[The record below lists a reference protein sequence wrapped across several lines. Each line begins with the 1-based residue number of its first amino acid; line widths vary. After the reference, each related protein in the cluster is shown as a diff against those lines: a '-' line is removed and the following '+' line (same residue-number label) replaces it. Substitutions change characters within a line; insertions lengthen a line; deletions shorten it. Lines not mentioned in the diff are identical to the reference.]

1 MSWQDRDYARSTG
14 SRGPSFLGG
23 GPRYL
28 IGGSIVTTLIAI
40 NVGVFF
46 LSGLSPAVGN
56 LLYGLGAM
64 EGEAVA
70 HGQLWRLIT
79 SQYLHAGIGHI
90 AFNMIALHFLGRPL
104 EQMWSVRRFFGVY
117 TICGVAGNVFYAILG
132 SQGVIDPR
140 MPAVGASGSIYG
152 LLGIVA
158 VMFPTATVYVYFLFP
173 VKMRTAAYALGAI
186 AVFTIQTRG
195 GNYGGEAC
203 HLAGLVFGVWWA
215 ARGQRWWEKTEWRFL
230 PKRSKSTTH
239 RSSGSRRGGFAKRVH
254 QRREDAATLDRIL
267 KKVGEGGIH
276 TLSEREKKMLREAT
290 DRERDRE
297 AEFGRTDRI

>member
-1 MSWQDRDYARSTG
+1 M
-14 SRGPSFLGG
+14 
-23 GPRYL
+23 

>member
-1 MSWQDRDYARSTG
+1 
-14 SRGPSFLGG
+14 
-23 GPRYL
+23 L

-40 NVGVFF
+40 NVAVFV
-46 LSGLSPAVGN
+46 LAQLSPAVGN
-56 LLYGLGAM
+56 LVYRLGAM
-64 EGEAVA
+64 EGQAVA

-79 SQYLHAGIGHI
+79 SQYLHAGIAHI
-90 AFNMIALHFLGRPL
+90 AFNMLALHFLGRPL
-104 EQMWSVRRFFGVY
+104 EQRWSVRRFFGVY

-132 SQGVIDPR
+132 SQGYIDPR

-173 VKMRTAAYALGAI
+173 VKIRTAAIILGLI
-186 AVFTIQTRG
+186 AFFTIQTRG

-215 ARGQRWWEKTEWRFL
+215 KRGQYWWEKTEWRFL
-230 PKRSKSTTH
+230 PKRSKSTTA
-239 RSSGSRRGGFAKRVH
+239 RPPGRQQGGFAKRI
-254 QRREDAATLDRIL
+254 RERQADAATLDRIL

-276 TLSEREKKMLREAT
+276 TLTEGEKKMLREAT

-297 AEFGRTDRI
+297 AEFDRADRR